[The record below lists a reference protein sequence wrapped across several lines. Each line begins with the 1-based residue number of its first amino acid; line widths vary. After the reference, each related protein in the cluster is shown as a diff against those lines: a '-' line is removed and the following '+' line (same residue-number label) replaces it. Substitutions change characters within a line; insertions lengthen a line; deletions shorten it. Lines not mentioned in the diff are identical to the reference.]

1 MEIREFRSG
10 TDVDGWLDVQ
20 RLATVVDAPGMPDG
34 SREELLGQLRMPWPG
49 HRTVRRV
56 AERDGRIDGILFVDL
71 PLLDNLENAEVE
83 LIVRPDVRRQGVG
96 TALYRELREV
106 LRAEG
111 RSRLLAESV
120 RGLPD
125 GPPRPDPG
133 TPFATAMGASRA
145 QTEAR
150 RVLDVT
156 TLSADALAAQAAEY
170 RALAGAGYTVH
181 TWRGPTP
188 DELVAG
194 RAALSSRFMGEIP
207 LGDVEWEPENID
219 VAQVRDGERAAAVR
233 GRRSYH
239 TMVRHEPTGEVVA
252 WSELLGLGGRPE
264 TLLQEITLVL
274 PEHRGHRLGM
284 LTKLANLHRAVS
296 DEPELTSVHTWNA
309 TENAHMIAINEQLG
323 FRAVDLWDAWQQSV

>member
-1 MEIREFRSG
+1 MEIREFRPG

-20 RLATVVDAPGMPDG
+20 RLATAIDAPGLPDG

-49 HRTVRRV
+49 HRMVRRV
-56 AERDGRIDGILFVDL
+56 AERDGRIDGILSVDL

-83 LIVRPDVRRQGVG
+83 LIVRPDARRHGIG

-150 RVLDVT
+150 RALDVT
-156 TLSADALAAQAAEY
+156 GLSADGLAAQVAEH
-170 RALAGAGYTVH
+170 RATAGADYTLH
-181 TWRGPTP
+181 TWFGPTP
-188 DELVAG
+188 DRLVAG
-194 RAALSSRFMGEIP
+194 QAALSSRFIGEIP
-207 LGDVEWEPENID
+207 LGEVKWEPEHVD
-219 VAQVRDGERAAAVR
+219 VARVRDGERAAAAR
-233 GRRSYH
+233 GRRNYH

-252 WSELLGLGGRPE
+252 WSELVGLAGRPE

-274 PEHRGHRLGM
+274 PEHRGHRLGL
-284 LTKLANLHRAVS
+284 LTKLANLHQALSAV
-296 DEPELTSVHTWNA
+296 PELTSVHTWNA

-323 FRAVDLWDAWQQSV
+323 FRVVDLWDAWQQSV